1 MLWRSSEYEVVRHSS
16 LFLAL
21 LMVLS
26 LPAKAQTFQFL
37 PDVDTHFKVNSEV
50 RVYFQ
55 AKETREGGAPAQVE
69 LGPSVQFY
77 LKPWLKLTNATIF
90 DLDEAKK
97 RALVLAVG
105 YRYLPSPHSPP
116 ENRLRLDLTS
126 TFPMKARILVSD
138 RNRADLD
145 WQSGKFM
152 WRYRNRLTVEKRL
165 TINSYHP
172 GPYISAET
180 FYQSQ
185 YQKWSTTA
193 LYAGCLFPI
202 GKHVQ
207 FDSYYEHQN
216 NTGKSPNQQLNQFGL
231 ILELYF

>member
-1 MLWRSSEYEVVRHSS
+1 M
-16 LFLAL
+16 
-21 LMVLS
+21 
-26 LPAKAQTFQFL
+26 
-37 PDVDTHFKVNSEV
+37 
-50 RVYFQ
+50 
-55 AKETREGGAPAQVE
+55 
-69 LGPSVQFY
+69 QFY
-77 LKPWLKLTNATIF
+77 LKPWLKLKNATIY

-105 YRYLPSPHSPP
+105 YRYLLSPNSPP

-126 TFPMKARILVSD
+126 NFPMKAKMLISD

-145 WQSGKFM
+145 WQSGTFT
-152 WRYRNRLTVEKRL
+152 WRYRNRLTIEKRL

-172 GPYISAET
+172 RPYVSAET
-180 FYQSQ
+180 FYESQ

-193 LYAGCLFPI
+193 LYAGSLFPI

-216 NTGKSPNQQLNQFGL
+216 NTGKSPYQQLHQFGL
-231 ILELYF
+231 ILGLYF